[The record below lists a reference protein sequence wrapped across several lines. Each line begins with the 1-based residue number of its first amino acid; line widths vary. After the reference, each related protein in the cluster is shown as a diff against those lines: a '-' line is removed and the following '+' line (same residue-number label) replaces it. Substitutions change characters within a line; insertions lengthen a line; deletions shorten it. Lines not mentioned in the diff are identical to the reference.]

1 MQMTWR
7 RLLVGFALCFSI
19 AGAAAQG
26 LNVLRPTGPYT
37 QTASGMIFPESVGDF
52 TRVNVIRYR
61 PDGTDE
67 SGGYNRLE
75 TAHEIN
81 ATVDVFPSPPITS
94 FASPANVIDQ
104 ARSRLCE
111 NLFASVQAEITTA
124 HPDAEL
130 VETAEVSLPQSRSVG
145 HKATYRLT
153 NPNFFGRRQASRSE
167 AHVFCYAGGK
177 WTVEYRFDYP
187 DDYDAAPAISNFMRD
202 LAWTIREQS

>member
-1 MQMTWR
+1 MQMISP

-26 LNVLRPTGPYT
+26 LNVLHPTGPYT

-52 TRVNVIRYR
+52 TRVNIIRYR

-81 ATVDVFPSPPITS
+81 ATLYVFPSPSVTS
-94 FASPANVIDQ
+94 FASPANVIAG
-104 ARSRLCE
+104 ARARLCE
-111 NLFASVQAEITTA
+111 NLFASVQAEVISA

-130 VETAEVSLPQSRSVG
+130 LETAEASLPQSRSAG
-145 HKATYRLT
+145 HKATYRVT
-153 NPNFFGRRQASRSE
+153 NANFFGRRQLSRSE
-167 AHVFCYAGGK
+167 AYVFCYAGGK

-202 LAWTIREQS
+202 LAWTIREQP